1 MCLSVCAELYEIFL
15 SRAKEKWRSYSET
28 SSVNDSESGTT
39 QHQCEFCY
47 TQFLGMNVQLRLSA
61 QDLPRNKL

>member
-1 MCLSVCAELYEIFL
+1 MCLSAELYDIFL

-39 QHQCEFCY
+39 
-47 TQFLGMNVQLRLSA
+47 LGVEVRLWC
-61 QDLPRNKL
+61 PT